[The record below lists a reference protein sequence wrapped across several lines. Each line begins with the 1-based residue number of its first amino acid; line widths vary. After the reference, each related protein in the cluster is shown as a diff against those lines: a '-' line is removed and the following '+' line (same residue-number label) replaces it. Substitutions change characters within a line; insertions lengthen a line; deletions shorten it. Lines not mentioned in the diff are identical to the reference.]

1 MRQSSSERA
10 RMRRIRGHYR
20 KMIVIAV
27 IIALI
32 LGCVGGVVLDRM
44 VLNGKDIPFLSA
56 LTAKRDP
63 AAQVTPT
70 PAPDAQPDEGGEG
83 KDDENA
89 IQLGALGP
97 GADALSDVTPEPEVE
112 TPEPSATVEPTATP
126 VPAPVDLAVVPFG
139 ESYTY
144 TTQVKADGMARM
156 EATDEPYE
164 TISLTQTMVNYML
177 PADFAD
183 KYASQ
188 YKLSGDEAGAGFE
201 LVLNDYTGDLT
212 IIPQNVIKLALE
224 SESGDVE
231 LGFQL
236 MDAEISGNYG
246 IKIDTNKP
254 KVLYKR
260 YRYSNAGEEMKYLV
274 VTTYNDGVPGRILFE
289 LESDVVPEP
298 SPSVVYNTLQK
309 GEKSDDVVRLQTSLI
324 AQGYLEGKADGDFG
338 SKTET
343 AIKAAQKAFGLEE
356 TGVADNAFQQRLYS
370 EDKEETAAET
380 DSSESEKTE

>member
-97 GADALSDVTPEPEVE
+97 GADALSDVTPEPEAE
-112 TPEPSATVEPTATP
+112 TPEPTATVEPTATP

-380 DSSESEKTE
+380 DSGESEKTE